1 LRTLAIKNLENS
13 KMSIKEIFNELINA
27 NNAEP
32 LLKLIQEIK
41 ESIPQS
47 QRTGKGIVW
56 TLRQIRK
63 QIIKEKVLLEVKKQS
78 LDVLISNDH
87 WQIRHLAPL
96 IASNC
101 SIEEK
106 HLTSYLPIIKSAAI
120 DLHFAVREAAQ
131 MAMRELLQVFP
142 DEVLQLYDNEWIANP
157 EENVRRCVSES
168 LRPVLVGGKNWIH
181 NEPQESV
188 KRLKRLNR
196 DPSLYVR
203 KSVGN
208 NLADIS
214 RKHPKLVLAI
224 LREWLDENN
233 YNKWTLFIARKACR
247 RVVKIH
253 PVEVNE
259 LLRGKSI
266 VK

>member
-1 LRTLAIKNLENS
+1 
-13 KMSIKEIFNELINA
+13 MPIKEIFNDLVTNNNTDQLFELIQNT
-27 NNAEP
+27 
-32 LLKLIQEIK
+32 K

-56 TLRQIRK
+56 TLRNIR
-63 QIIKEKVLLEVKKQS
+63 QLVIQAKVPLNVKKQS
-78 LDVLISNDH
+78 LDILIVNEH
-87 WQIRHLAPL
+87 WQIRHFAPL
-96 IASNC
+96 VATNC
-101 SIEEK
+101 SIEERNPIP
-106 HLTSYLPIIKSAAI
+106 YLSVIKSAAT

-131 MAMRELLQVFP
+131 MTMRELLQVFP
-142 DEVLQLYDNEWIANP
+142 SEILQLYDKDWIVSPN
-157 EENVRRCVSES
+157 ENVRRCVSES
-168 LRPVLVGGKNWIH
+168 LRPVLVGGKNWIRD
-181 NEPQESV
+181 EPEESI

-214 RKHPKLVLAI
+214 KRHPELVLAI

-247 RVVKIH
+247 RVFKSH
-253 PVEVNE
+253 SAEVNE
-259 LLRGKSI
+259 LLRGESI
-266 VK
+266 IK